1 MRHTLFISD
10 LHLCE
15 SRPRVTQV
23 FIDWLAQISTD
34 TDALYILG
42 DFFEYWAGDDAINNA
57 FHRPILN
64 ALQDLILRG
73 VPIFLMHGNRDF
85 LIGND
90 FSVISGVNLLQ
101 DPTLVTLYGQ
111 PVLLTHGDAL
121 CTDDVA
127 YMQFRQEVR
136 QPQWQATFLSQSVE
150 ARNAFIQAAR
160 AKSESEKANKTMAIM
175 DVNEHAVSALLR
187 EYSYPPLLVHGHTH
201 RPNQHLHQVDH
212 HVCKRWVLGDW
223 YDQASGLQLSE
234 NGVFTQL
241 SIV

>member
-23 FIDWLAQISTD
+23 FIDWLARISND

-42 DFFEYWAGDDAINNA
+42 DFFEYWAGDDAIDNT

-73 VPIFLMHGNRDF
+73 VPVFLMHGNRDF
-85 LIGND
+85 LISGD
-90 FSVISGVNLLQ
+90 FSAISGVKLLP

-127 YMQFRQEVR
+127 YMRFRQEVR
-136 QPQWQATFLSQSVE
+136 QPRWQAQFLSQSVE
-150 ARNAFIQAAR
+150 QRNAFIQAAR

-175 DVNEHAVSALLR
+175 DVNADAVSALIR
-187 EYSYPPLLVHGHTH
+187 EYHYPPLLVHGHTH
-201 RPNQHLHQVDH
+201 RPNQHLHQVDSH
-212 HVCKRWVLGDW
+212 RCTRWVLGDW
-223 YDQASGLQLSE
+223 YEQASGLQLSE